1 MSFLTRLAFPVD
13 FPASINVLTVVQQPP
28 RCDLKPAVP
37 LDGITFLGSGNSTL
51 ILMLHY
57 FAASA

>member
-13 FPASINVLTVVQQPP
+13 FAASFIALTVVQYPP
-28 RCDLKPAVP
+28 SCDLKPAVP
-37 LDGITFLGSGNSTL
+37 LDGVTGFGSGNSTRIL
-51 ILMLHY
+51 ISYY